1 MGQEDGHRRVLLGC
15 RSPSFSIT
23 VCPAQGKFKN
33 WARRITLVPDSTLML
48 GNRLVVPRDRYAD
61 IAWTFHIADPQRH
74 LTISEVVLRIQTVY
88 TWGRQNFGMCW
99 EVAAYVCGTCDRPA
113 CRSRSAHLGAAAY
126 LNFDNC
132 GGRVSGVQFPPP
144 WLRDSVTALAWAV
157 QNRVRLNPL
166 ATSVELRLKAL
177 GLKMLYSSNDS
188 KPPTCE
194 SHTENVYEELTFA
207 CLAVGAF
214 AGDRFN
220 NPGFRGFGSGLG
232 FGGARL
238 LGSAASIDPVYPPQ
252 PYNFGYDTA
261 DEYGTKQ
268 FHKEQGDASNT
279 KTGTYGYSD
288 ANGLFRRVN
297 YVADAGGFRATVET
311 NEPGTEA
318 GQSADA
324 VFNANPVVTG
334 PTAAAAYA
342 VPAYARYGGFGGH
355 H

>member
-1 MGQEDGHRRVLLGC
+1 M
-15 RSPSFSIT
+15 PF
-23 VCPAQGKFKN
+23 
-33 WARRITLVPDSTLML
+33 
-48 GNRLVVPRDRYAD
+48 
-61 IAWTFHIADPQRH
+61 
-74 LTISEVVLRIQTVY
+74 
-88 TWGRQNFGMCW
+88 
-99 EVAAYVCGTCDRPA
+99 
-113 CRSRSAHLGAAAY
+113 
-126 LNFDNC
+126 
-132 GGRVSGVQFPPP
+132 VQ
-144 WLRDSVTALAWAV
+144 
-157 QNRVRLNPL
+157 
-166 ATSVELRLKAL
+166 
-177 GLKMLYSSNDS
+177 
-188 KPPTCE
+188 
-194 SHTENVYEELTFA
+194 LTFA